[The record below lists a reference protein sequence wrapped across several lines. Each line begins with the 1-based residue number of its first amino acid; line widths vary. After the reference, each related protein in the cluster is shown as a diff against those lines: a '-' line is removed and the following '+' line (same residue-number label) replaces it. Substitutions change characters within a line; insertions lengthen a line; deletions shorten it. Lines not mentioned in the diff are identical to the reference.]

1 MKPVKLLILAL
12 FLVPIHVDSAE
23 AYLDPGTGSIM
34 LQSIL
39 ALVAGT
45 AVTLKF
51 YWAKVKGFF
60 TQGKANPADTADE
73 RD

>member
-1 MKPVKLLILAL
+1 MKPVKLLILSL
-12 FLVPIHVDSAE
+12 FLVPIHVNSAA

-34 LQSIL
+34 LQSLL
-39 ALVAGT
+39 ALLAGA

-51 YWAKVKGFF
+51 YWAKVKSFF
-60 TQGKANPADTADE
+60 AHGKAEPANTADE